1 MKNDF
6 RSGRSGGGNG
16 TARARDNNHHNDP
29 PLLWSQKQ
37 FQFKADKIAEWKAAI
52 KASKKLTPIDA
63 DYHVI
68 FTELFEMTWDYWVQE
83 RDRHMR
89 AFTR

>member
-1 MKNDF
+1 MKND
-6 RSGRSGGGNG
+6 SVEVIAGRSGGN
-16 TARARDNNHHNDP
+16 ARARGNNHHNDR
-29 PLLWSQKQ
+29 PLLWTQKQ
-37 FQFKADKIAEWKAAI
+37 FQYKADKIAEWKAAI

-68 FTELFEMTWDYWVQE
+68 FTELFEMSWDYWVQE